1 MLDPDKY
8 ELALIQEPYIDW
20 LGLTRANPKWSVI
33 YPTGHRDKA
42 SKDKMRSVILVNKRI
57 STNDWDEVDCDSTDV
72 TVIRLRTPSGPLYI
86 FNIYNDQ
93 THDRTI
99 GKLIGKMVAIERE
112 ETERGIGE
120 GANRTS
126 QIAHIIWAGDFNR
139 HHSFWERAENTHL
152 LSRSYLDAAE
162 PLVTA
167 LATFDL
173 IQVLP
178 PEIPTLQ
185 ANATGNLTRPD
196 NVFASPGLAER
207 LISCDAHPALRPP
220 NTDHFPIHSNFDVS
234 LTAAQE
240 IPGWNWRKVEE
251 AEFYLALDE
260 AVESRHIR
268 KRRIKTREEFDQVLE
283 QLTDALVEAREK
295 TVPKRKPSPFA
306 KRWWTADLA
315 KTRFRVKRLAR
326 DSYRKRKEPH
336 NLIHVEY
343 KKARNEYGERI
354 RKAKKEHWEAFLE
367 DVDGESIWNFSS
379 YAASEHT
386 DGGRT
391 RIPQLRSTGTH
402 GRTKLSKSNDEKS
415 KALHEAF
422 FPHPGN
428 PPSNQDTAAYPEPAF
443 EFKGITKDIIREVIK
458 NLKRYKAPGID
469 DFPNEVFIWCEDLL
483 TPILFLLFQAS
494 YELGI
499 YPDFWKIS
507 RTLVLRKP
515 QRKDYSL
522 PNAYRPIAL
531 LICIAK
537 ILSACMAKI
546 LAIQTERLGLL
557 SNNHFLGRMGRTTTD
572 SLHYITATVKN
583 AWRTH
588 KVASILF
595 LDVQAAFPSVN
606 PERLLHILR
615 LKGIPKE
622 IVDWLRLKMTSRRT
636 VLCFDDFKSSQFEIK
651 GGLEQGCPLSV
662 ILYQFYNS
670 ELLEGANRKNG
681 EIATG
686 NIDDVAVVAIA
697 NNFDDTHE
705 ILRSFMT
712 RRGGAFQWAEEHNST
727 FSVGKFGLLNCSR
740 VLGDLGPTLKLGQT
754 TIKPAKTHKFLGI
767 LLDNKL
773 KWQAQ
778 TERARDKG
786 LQWLTH
792 FRRMAN
798 VKHGISLRIS
808 QRLYF
813 MIAIPSML
821 YAADVFLT
829 PIRAG
834 THPSNKRTGSV
845 SAITRLSSVHRQA
858 AMMMTGAMRTT
869 ATDVMEIHANI
880 LPFPL
885 LIDKLCHRAFARLC
899 TLPETHP
906 LQPLVNRAA
915 KHYPRRHRSA
925 IQELAHLF
933 NLAPGAIETI
943 TPARYSPYWKPGHAT
958 EIAENKDQARESEN
972 RWARKDGI
980 RVYTDGSD
988 VDGGV
993 GAAAVLYKPG
1003 RRQVK
1008 TLQYHLGPSTEHTV
1022 YEAEVV
1028 ALILGM
1034 ELIRQESSVRN
1045 VSLAVDNQ
1053 AAVSASR
1060 SSRSAPGHYLM
1071 DKFHRLKARVKLK
1084 HRGAKITV
1092 RWVPGH
1098 MGIKGNEAADRRA
1111 KEAARDLMEI
1121 RRPIPTCLVKALPR
1135 SVSKIHQLHQQE
1147 LVAEADRRWKSSPRW
1162 AKMNNIDPKLPS
1174 KRYGVLIAGLPRRHA
1189 SILFQLRTGH
1199 APLRKHLHKIGR
1211 ADTPTCQAC
1220 GEAPETVPHYILYC
1234 PAFNHPRAAMSFEL
1248 GDDARSLTSLFT
1260 NAGSLRSLFRYIHRT
1275 RRFEEQFGGMSLP
1288 PAKEI
1293 REKAKKRGL
1302 KDTGKEKQKKRNE
1315 QR

>member
-42 SKDKMRSVILVNKRI
+42 SKDKTRSVILVNKRI
-57 STNDWDEVDCDSTDV
+57 STNNWDEVECDSTDV

-86 FNIYNDQ
+86 FNIYDDQ

-112 ETERGIGE
+112 ETERGIRE

-126 QIAHIIWAGDFNR
+126 RIAHIIWAGDFNR

-240 IPGWNWRKVEE
+240 MPGWNWRKVEE

-268 KRRIKTREEFDQVLE
+268 KHRIKTREEFDQVLE

-336 NLIHVEY
+336 NPIHAEY

-428 PPSNQDTAAYPEPAF
+428 PPSNQDMAAYPEPAF

-469 DFPNEVFIWCEDLL
+469 DFPNEVFICAVDLHCQDTIRL
-483 TPILFLLFQAS
+483 HGKD
-494 YELGI
+494 LGNTNGETRVI
-499 YPDFWKIS
+499 IE
-507 RTLVLRKP
+507 
-515 QRKDYSL
+515 QSL
-522 PNAYRPIAL
+522 PR
-531 LICIAK
+531 K
-537 ILSACMAKI
+537 K
-546 LAIQTERLGLL
+546 
-557 SNNHFLGRMGRTTTD
+557 GRTTTD

-606 PERLLHILR
+606 PERLLHILC

-636 VLCFDDFKSSQFEIK
+636 VLCFDNFQSSQFEIK

-754 TIKPAKTHKFLGI
+754 TIKPAKTHKFLGL

-845 SAITRLSSVHRQA
+845 SAISRLSSVHRQA

-869 ATDVMEIHANI
+869 ATDVMEVHAGI

-933 NLAPGAIETI
+933 NLAPDAIETI

-972 RWARKDGI
+972 RWARKNGI

-1008 TLQYHLGPSTEHTV
+1008 TLQYHLGPSMEHTV
-1022 YEAEVV
+1022 YKAEVV

-1071 DKFHRLKARVKLK
+1071 DEFHRLKARVKLK
-1084 HRGAKITV
+1084 HRGTKITV

-1121 RRPIPTCLVKALPR
+1121 RRPIPT
-1135 SVSKIHQLHQQE
+1135 S
-1147 LVAEADRRWKSSPRW
+1147 VAEVQFSPVRRPF
-1162 AKMNNIDPKLPS
+1162 LPN
-1174 KRYGVLIAGLPRRHA
+1174 
-1189 SILFQLRTGH
+1189 
-1199 APLRKHLHKIGR
+1199 
-1211 ADTPTCQAC
+1211 
-1220 GEAPETVPHYILYC
+1220 PEPE
-1234 PAFNHPRAAMSFEL
+1234 PA
-1248 GDDARSLTSLFT
+1248 TSGP
-1260 NAGSLRSLFRYIHRT
+1260 N
-1275 RRFEEQFGGMSLP
+1275 
-1288 PAKEI
+1288 
-1293 REKAKKRGL
+1293 
-1302 KDTGKEKQKKRNE
+1302 
-1315 QR
+1315 